1 MSGIFRN
8 PDDRMIVHFSEL
20 RELIQEGFAKA
31 IEIATNK
38 NTAPKPLSIA
48 DVTERYSVSK
58 VTVHNW
64 IKTGKIKGFKI
75 GKGRFFHLEELENC
89 YLINTRHH
97 DTLVEKGLKKPYRKI
112 Y

>member
-1 MSGIFRN
+1 MFRN
-8 PDDRMIVHFSEL
+8 PDDRIIVHLSEL
-20 RELIQEGFAKA
+20 RELIQEEFAKA
-31 IEIATNK
+31 IEKVTNK
-38 NTAPKPLSIA
+38 NTGPKPLSIA

-58 VTVHNW
+58 ATVHNW
-64 IKTGKIKGFKI
+64 IKTGKIKGFKM

-97 DTLVEKGLKKPYRKI
+97 DTLVAKGLKKPYKTF